1 MKKVYAAPDEFMA
14 LSVKSLLDEEGILS
28 DIRRYENVWLDG
40 LPKLMH
46 GAWGEVLV
54 AEDDFDDAKV
64 LVDAFLNSNID
75 KQE

>member
-1 MKKVYAAPDEFMA
+1 MKKVYVAPDEFMA

-40 LPKLMH
+40 LPTLMH
-46 GAWGEVLV
+46 GGWGEVLV
-54 AEDDFDDAKV
+54 TEDDFDDAKV

>member
-1 MKKVYAAPDEFMA
+1 MKKVYVAPDEFMA

-46 GAWGEVLV
+46 GGWGEVLV
-54 AEDDFDDAKV
+54 PSSV
-64 LVDAFLNSNID
+64 
-75 KQE
+75 

>member
-1 MKKVYAAPDEFMA
+1 MKKVYVAPDEFMA

-46 GAWGEVLV
+46 GGWGEVLV
-54 AEDDFDDAKV
+54 TEDDFDDAKV